1 MAQSDP
7 GDAAPLEAAKGP
19 PADWNDPEVFGD
31 LSPPSP
37 SAKALPSEVPETF
50 RPVTRSGP
58 PPPDDDQPLDTSRFI
73 KKSNPFARLAIG
85 VGVAACLGL
94 LGFAV
99 SRGPGHTAA
108 EEVVRAS
115 AGPGHEANEALN
127 TASMDIGRACG
138 KGGAPAPATVRVTF
152 APEGNV
158 VRATVVGPL
167 AGTEVGECVATKVRA
182 LHSRPFS
189 GPPLTVTEQI
199 SLSPLKRSPDHL
211 GRAASLSPAGE
222 AQPRAWGAL
231 KSTTRRSLTT
241 RSLPISHARVFS
253 SASTSAAS
261 SEVPSARLT

>member
-37 SAKALPSEVPETF
+37 SAKALPNEVPETF
-50 RPVTRSGP
+50 RPVTQSGR
-58 PPPDDDQPLDTSRFI
+58 PPDDDQPLDTSRFI

-115 AGPGHEANEALN
+115 AGPGQEANEALN

-152 APEGNV
+152 APEGHV

-182 LHSRPFS
+182 LHSRPFA

-199 SLSPLKRSPDHL
+199 SLSPLRRSPNHFGGAVAL
-211 GRAASLSPAGE
+211 TPAGE
-222 AQPRAWGAL
+222 ARLRARCAL

-241 RSLPISHARVFS
+241 RSLPMSHARVFS
-253 SASTSAAS
+253 SASTNAAS